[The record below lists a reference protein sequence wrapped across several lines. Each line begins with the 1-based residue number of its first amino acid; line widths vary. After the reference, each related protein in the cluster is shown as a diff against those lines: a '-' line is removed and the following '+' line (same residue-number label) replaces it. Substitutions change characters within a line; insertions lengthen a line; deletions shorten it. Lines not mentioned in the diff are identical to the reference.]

1 MVPKTGLEP
10 ARREAH
16 DPESCVSTNSTT
28 WALDGDESGV
38 STRLLFVQ
46 PPTQVALT
54 LVDEQIGPLRGARE
68 L

>member
-1 MVPKTGLEP
+1 
-10 ARREAH
+10 
-16 DPESCVSTNSTT
+16 
-28 WALDGDESGV
+28 
-38 STRLLFVQ
+38 VQ